1 MQLIIN
7 RKLSA
12 RLHKCRVSCRL
23 IRERTIRT
31 LKEMREKAERSF
43 IENSII
49 VHRSRLDSPIPD
61 TKSDL
66 EMIIELNQAIST
78 LENSTMAKSD
88 VNGS

>member
-1 MQLIIN
+1 M
-7 RKLSA
+7 RKTN
-12 RLHKCRVSCRL
+12 VSCRF
-23 IRERTIRT
+23 IMERTIRT
-31 LKEMREKAERSF
+31 LKEMREKTEKSF

-49 VHRSRLDSPIPD
+49 VHRARLDSLIPD

-78 LENSTMAKSD
+78 LENSTMAKSV

>member
-1 MQLIIN
+1 M
-7 RKLSA
+7 
-12 RLHKCRVSCRL
+12 
-23 IRERTIRT
+23 ERTIRT

-78 LENSTMAKSD
+78 LENSTMAKSV

>member
-1 MQLIIN
+1 M
-7 RKLSA
+7 
-12 RLHKCRVSCRL
+12 
-23 IRERTIRT
+23 ERAIRT
-31 LKEMREKAERSF
+31 LKEMREKAEKSF

-49 VHRSRLDSPIPD
+49 VNRARLDSPIPN

-78 LENSTMAKSD
+78 LENSTMAKSV